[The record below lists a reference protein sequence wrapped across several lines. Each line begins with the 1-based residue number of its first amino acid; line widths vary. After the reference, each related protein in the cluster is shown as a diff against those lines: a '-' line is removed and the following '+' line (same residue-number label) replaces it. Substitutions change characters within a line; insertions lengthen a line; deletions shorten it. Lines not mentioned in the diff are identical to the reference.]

1 MKEFFKYFLAT
12 IAGLFVTLILVTLI
26 FVGIIGA
33 ALSGGDKKE
42 AKVKDNTVLHIKL
55 DGPIAERG
63 SKNPFEDFDPFNMEA
78 TKSMGLNEILE
89 NIEKAKED
97 DRIKGIFLDISIVQG
112 GMATVEEVRNA
123 LIDFKESGKF
133 IISYSEIFSQK
144 AYYLASVS
152 DQINVNPAGI
162 LEFKGLGTQMMF
174 FKKAL
179 EKLEV
184 EMQIIRGTNNKFKS
198 AVEPFMYEKMSPAN
212 REQVQKFLDA
222 MWNHMLAGISKERN
236 VSVEELNR
244 IADGMLIRDGD
255 DAVEYKLADKS
266 AYYDEVMAE
275 IRTRLEIEEDKDINM
290 IALSKY
296 SSAKSKNKLDIDI
309 ESKFKKDKIAIVYA
323 YGEIQ
328 GGKNKKGVMGSESIA
343 EAIKE
348 ARKDSTVKAVVL
360 RVNSPG
366 GSALASDVMWREII
380 LTKKVKPVIVSMGDV
395 AASGGYYISCAADKI
410 YAQPNTIT
418 GSIGVFGTL
427 PNAKGLFEN
436 KLGITMDTV
445 NTNRHSDIMNLM
457 RPLTPEE
464 YSIIQQ
470 GVDKIYDDF
479 ITKVADGRKMTKEM
493 VDSIGQ
499 GRVWAG
505 TDALS
510 IGLVD
515 EIGGVEDAIEYAA
528 ELAKLGEDYAI
539 KSLPKQKDPFEEF
552 MLELSGEM
560 EAKIISNKLGD
571 NYRYIQVIE
580 EIVSRKGYMARMPY
594 DVVVY

>member
-33 ALSGGDKKE
+33 ALSGGDDKE

-63 SKNPFEDFDPFNMEA
+63 SKNPFEDFDPFSFEA
-78 TKSMGLNEILE
+78 SKSMGLNEILE

-366 GSALASDVMWREII
+366 GSALASDVMWREIV

-515 EIGGVEDAIEYAA
+515 EIGGIEDAIEYAA